1 MSKVKTLYA
10 CSQCG
15 HQSRKWL
22 GQCPECQSWNS
33 FEEESGLSHVSAK
46 HQGYAGEQKATLESL
61 DGVDFEESPRY
72 TTGLKELDHVLGGGL
87 VPGAVV
93 LVGGDPGVGK
103 STILLQCMANV
114 SQAMASIYVSGE
126 ESLQQIA
133 MRAKRLNLKTQGI
146 RVLAQTQVELIL
158 SMAKKHKPAMM
169 VIDSIQTVF
178 CQEVQSAPGSVS
190 QVRESAARLVRYA
203 KENNTTLLL
212 VGHVTKEGALAGPR
226 VLEHMVDAVLYFEGQ
241 KDNRFRA
248 VRAVK
253 NRFGAVNA
261 LGVFA
266 MTDKGLK
273 EVSNPSAIFLSRNVS
288 VKSGSVVMVAWEG
301 TRALLV
307 EVQALV
313 SESYSESPRRVT
325 LGLDANRLAMLLA
338 VLFKHA
344 KVSAGANDVFVNA
357 VGGLRLSETGADL
370 AMVVAMISSF
380 KDRVVPNDWAFFGE
394 VGLSGEVRPV
404 QGGVE
409 RINEAQK
416 HGFSTVVVPKA
427 NQPSS
432 IVPGITIV
440 SVASIKELIDL
451 LKY

>member
-15 HQSRKWL
+15 YQSSKWL
-22 GQCPECQSWNS
+22 GQCPECQSWNT
-33 FEEESGLSHVSAK
+33 FHEESSTVPLSAK

-61 DGVDFEESPRY
+61 DSVDFSEAPRY

-87 VPGAVV
+87 VAGAVV

-103 STILLQCMANV
+103 STILLQCMANI
-114 SQAMASIYVSGE
+114 SSSMSSIYVSGE

-133 MRAKRLNLKTQGI
+133 MRAKRLHLNTKGI
-146 RVLAQTQVELIL
+146 RVLAQTQVELII
-158 SMAKKHKPAMM
+158 SMAKKHKPSIM
-169 VIDSIQTVF
+169 VIDSIQTIF
-178 CQEVQSAPGSVS
+178 CQEVASAPGSVS

-203 KENNTTLLL
+203 KEHNTTLLL

-273 EVSNPSAIFLSRNVS
+273 EVSNPSAIFLSRDVA

-338 VLFKHA
+338 VLFRHVKM
-344 KVSAGANDVFVNA
+344 SAGANDVFVNA
-357 VGGLRLSETGADL
+357 VGGLRLTETGADL
-370 AMVVAMISSF
+370 AMIVAMISSF
-380 KDRVVPNDWAFFGE
+380 KDKVIPRDWAFFGE
-394 VGLSGEVRPV
+394 VGLSGEIRPV
-404 QGGVE
+404 QGGLE
-409 RINEAQK
+409 RINEAHK
-416 HGFSTVVVPKA
+416 HGFSTIVVPKA
-427 NQPSS
+427 NAPTN
-432 IVPGITIV
+432 VPTTLSVIP
-440 SVASIKELIDL
+440 VASISELHEIL
-451 LKY
+451 SF

>member
-1 MSKVKTLYA
+1 MAKVKTIYV
-10 CSQCG
+10 CSECG
-15 HQSRKWL
+15 AKSTKWM
-22 GQCPECQSWNS
+22 GQCADCHAWNS
-33 FEEESGLSHVSAK
+33 FQEEVSAPALSTK
-46 HQGYAGEQKATLESL
+46 HQGYAGEQKATLQSL
-61 DGVDFEESPRY
+61 KTIDFSEELRY
-72 TTGLKELDHVLGGGL
+72 TTGLNELDHVLGGGL
-87 VPGAVV
+87 VAGAVV

-114 SQAMASIYVSGE
+114 SQNMPAIYVSGE

-133 MRAKRLNLKTQGI
+133 MRANRLGVHSDKIQ
-146 RVLAQTQVELIL
+146 VLAQTQVELIL
-158 SMAKKHKPAMM
+158 EIARQQRPKIM
-169 VIDSIQTVF
+169 VIDSIQTIF

-273 EVSNPSAIFLSRNVS
+273 EVSNPSAIFLTRDNRAQ
-288 VKSGSVVMVAWEG
+288 SGSVVMVAWEG
-301 TRALLV
+301 SRALLV

-325 LGLDANRLAMLLA
+325 LGLEQNRLAMLLA
-338 VLFKHA
+338 VLYRHA
-344 KVSAGANDVFVNA
+344 KITAGANDVFVNA
-357 VGGLRLSETGADL
+357 VGGLRLTETGADL

-380 KDRVVPNDWAFFGE
+380 KDRVIPHDWAVFGE

-404 QGGVE
+404 QGGLE
-409 RINEAQK
+409 RLNEAKK
-416 HGFSTVVVPKA
+416 HGFTTVIVPKS
-427 NQPSS
+427 NQPTTA
-432 IVPGITIV
+432 IKGLHVIAV
-440 SVASIKELIDL
+440 SHLSELL
-451 LKY
+451 QSLP

>member
-10 CSQCG
+10 CGQCG
-15 HQSRKWL
+15 FQSSKWL
-22 GQCPECQSWNS
+22 GQCPDCRAWNA
-33 FEEESGLSHVSAK
+33 FEESSVTPQLSAK
-46 HQGYAGEQKATLESL
+46 HQGYAGEQKVNLESL
-61 DGVDFEESPRY
+61 DAVTFTEAPRY
-72 TTGLKELDHVLGGGL
+72 STGLKELDHVLGGGL
-87 VPGAVV
+87 VPGGVV

-103 STILLQCMANV
+103 STILLQCMANI
-114 SQAMASIYVSGE
+114 SASMDTIYVSGE

-133 MRAKRLNLKTQGI
+133 MRAKRLQLPTQGI
-146 RVLAQTQVELIL
+146 RVLAQTQVELIIQ
-158 SMAKKHKPAMM
+158 MAKKHKPSVM
-169 VIDSIQTVF
+169 VIDSIQTIF
-178 CQEVQSAPGSVS
+178 CQEVPSAPGSVS

-203 KENNTTLLL
+203 KENHTTLML

-273 EVSNPSAIFLSRNVS
+273 EVSNPSAIFLSRDVQ

-313 SESYSESPRRVT
+313 SESYSDSPRRVT
-325 LGLDANRLAMLLA
+325 LGLDSNRLAMLLA
-338 VLFKHA
+338 VLFRHA
-344 KVSAGANDVFVNA
+344 KMSAGANDVFVNA
-357 VGGLRLSETGADL
+357 VGGLRLTETGADL
-370 AMVVAMISSF
+370 AMLVAMISSF
-380 KDRVVPNDWAFFGE
+380 KDKLIAREWAFFGE

-416 HGFSTVVVPKA
+416 HGFTTVVVPKA
-427 NQPSS
+427 NAPA
-432 IVPGITIV
+432 VAPTGIRVV
-440 SVASIKELIDL
+440 SVTTINDVLDL
-451 LKY
+451 LNL